1 MVVYIECG
9 QGNNPP
15 PNKDNTMTA
24 EQIWTEIETLRD
36 ICHRGTGKE
45 EAAFKRL
52 VDALADRIGAP
63 AELPTRQRQ
72 RLIAIVKN

>member
-1 MVVYIECG
+1 M
-9 QGNNPP
+9 N
-15 PNKDNTMTA
+15 A

-63 AELPTRQRQ
+63 AEMPTRQRQ
-72 RLIAIVKN
+72 RLINIVKN

>member
-1 MVVYIECG
+1 M
-9 QGNNPP
+9 N
-15 PNKDNTMTA
+15 A
-24 EQIWTEIETLRD
+24 EQIWNEIETLRN

-72 RLIAIVKN
+72 RLINIVKN